1 MKWSMVMAVMIAVA
15 RVADAA
21 EPGQLPAIHLQMDN
35 DADVPAAVLK
45 KSQDEVT
52 RIFADAGL
60 GVEWT
65 ETGPRLTVQI
75 VPSVLGYARA
85 ASPVMGVALRPPS
98 GATARIFF
106 NQVRAFARTSHVDVS
121 TLLAY
126 VIAHEI
132 GHLLLPRMPH
142 SATGLMKAD
151 WDRAVVREATAG
163 SLTFT
168 DAQIKRILASAD
180 AGAGSGLSSP

>member
-1 MKWSMVMAVMIAVA
+1 MVMAVMITVA

-21 EPGQLPAIHLQMDN
+21 EPGQPPAIHLQMDN
-35 DADVPAAVLK
+35 DADLPAAILK
-45 KSQDEVT
+45 RSQDEVA

-65 ETGPRLTVQI
+65 ETGQRFTVQI
-75 VPSVLGYARA
+75 VASALGYARA
-85 ASPVMGVALRPPS
+85 SSPVMGVALRKPS
-98 GATARIFF
+98 GATAQIFF
-106 NQVRAFARTSHVDVS
+106 KQVQDFARTFHVDVS

-151 WDRAVVREATAG
+151 WDRAWVREATTG

-168 DAQIKRILASAD
+168 DAQIKRILAFR
-180 AGAGSGLSSP
+180 

>member
-1 MKWSMVMAVMIAVA
+1 MVMAVMITCA

-21 EPGQLPAIHLQMDN
+21 EPGQLPVIHLQMEN
-35 DADVPAAVLK
+35 DAEVPAAMLK
-45 KSQDEVT
+45 TSQDEVA

-65 ETGPRLTVQI
+65 ETGPRFTVQI
-75 VPSVLGYARA
+75 VASAFGYAP
-85 ASPVMGVALRPPS
+85 ASSSVMGVALRRPD
-98 GATARIFF
+98 GATAQVFF
-106 NQVRAFARTSHVDVS
+106 KQVQDFARAYHVEVS

-126 VIAHEI
+126 VTAHEI

-151 WDRAVVREATAG
+151 WDKALLREASAG

-168 DAQIKRILASAD
+168 DAQIKRILAYR
-180 AGAGSGLSSP
+180 

>member
-15 RVADAA
+15 RVADGA

-35 DADVPAAVLK
+35 DAGVPAAVLT
-45 KSQDEVT
+45 KSQDEVA

-65 ETGPRLTVQI
+65 ETGPRFTVQI
-75 VPSVLGYARA
+75 VTSALGYARA
-85 ASPVMGVALRPPS
+85 SSPVMGVALRQPG
-98 GATARIFF
+98 GATAQIFL
-106 NQVRAFARTSHVDVS
+106 NQVLDFARTRHVDVS

-151 WDRAVVREATAG
+151 WDTALVREVTAG

-168 DAQIKRILASAD
+168 DAQIKRILAFR
-180 AGAGSGLSSP
+180 

>member
-1 MKWSMVMAVMIAVA
+1 MVVAVVITVA

-21 EPGQLPAIHLQMDN
+21 EPGQLPAIHLQMAN
-35 DADVPAAVLK
+35 DAGVPAAILQEAQV
-45 KSQDEVT
+45 EVA
-52 RIFADAGL
+52 RIFRAAGL

-65 ETGPRLTVQI
+65 ETGPRFTVQI
-75 VPSVLGYARA
+75 VASALGYSRA
-85 ASPVMGVALRPPS
+85 ASPVMGVALRKPD

-106 NQVRAFARTSHVDVS
+106 SQVQDFARTCRVDVG

-142 SATGLMKAD
+142 SATGLMRAD
-151 WDRAVVREATAG
+151 WDRALVREAVRG

-168 DAQIKRILASAD
+168 DAQIKRILAFR
-180 AGAGSGLSSP
+180 

>member
-1 MKWSMVMAVMIAVA
+1 MVLAIMIAVA

-35 DADVPAAVLK
+35 DAGVPAAILE
-45 KSQDEVT
+45 KSQDEVV

-60 GVEWT
+60 GIEWT
-65 ETGPRLTVQI
+65 ETGPRFSVQI
-75 VPSVLGYARA
+75 VASAFGYAP
-85 ASPVMGVALRPPS
+85 ASSSVMGVALRKPD
-98 GATARIFF
+98 GATAQIFF
-106 NQVRAFARTSHVDVS
+106 KQVQDFARVYHVEVS

-132 GHLLLPRMPH
+132 GHLLLPRTPH

-151 WDRAVVREATAG
+151 WDKALLREATAG

-168 DAQIKRILASAD
+168 DAQIKRILAYR
-180 AGAGSGLSSP
+180 

>member
-1 MKWSMVMAVMIAVA
+1 MKWSMVMAVMITVA

-35 DADVPAAVLK
+35 DADVPAAILK
-45 KSQDEVT
+45 KSQDEVA

-60 GVEWT
+60 GLEWT
-65 ETGPRLTVQI
+65 ETVPRFTVQI
-75 VPSVLGYARA
+75 VTSALGYARA
-85 ASPVMGVALRPPS
+85 SSPVMGVALRTPS
-98 GATARIFF
+98 GATAQIFLK
-106 NQVRAFARTSHVDVS
+106 QVQDFARTYHVDVG

-142 SATGLMKAD
+142 SATGLMKAH
-151 WDRAVVREATAG
+151 WDRALVREATAG

-168 DAQIKRILASAD
+168 DAQIERILAFR
-180 AGAGSGLSSP
+180 

>member
-1 MKWSMVMAVMIAVA
+1 MVTAVVITVA

-21 EPGQLPAIHLQMDN
+21 EPGQLPAIQMQMDN
-35 DADVPAAVLK
+35 DAGVPATILK
-45 KSQDEVT
+45 DSQDEVA

-60 GVEWT
+60 RVEWT
-65 ETGPRLTVQI
+65 ETGPRFTVQI
-75 VPSVLGYARA
+75 VPIALGYGRPS
-85 ASPVMGVALRPPS
+85 SPVMGVALRNRS

-106 NQVRAFARTSHVDVS
+106 NQVQDSARTWDVDVS

-132 GHLLLPRMPH
+132 GHLLLPYVPH
-142 SATGLMKAD
+142 STTGLMKAE
-151 WDRAVVREATAG
+151 WDRALVREAAAG

-168 DAQIKRILASAD
+168 DAQIKRILAFR
-180 AGAGSGLSSP
+180 

>member
-1 MKWSMVMAVMIAVA
+1 MKWSLITAVMITVA

-21 EPGQLPAIHLQMDN
+21 EPGQLPAIHLQMD
-35 DADVPAAVLK
+35 DHADVPVAILK

-52 RIFADAGL
+52 RIFAAVGV

-65 ETGPRLTVQI
+65 ETAPSITVRI
-75 VPSVLGYARA
+75 VTSALVYAGR
-85 ASPVMGVALRPPS
+85 SSSVMGVALRRPS
-98 GATARIFF
+98 SATAQIFLK
-106 NQVRAFARTSHVDVS
+106 QVQDFARTYDADVGI
-121 TLLAY
+121 LLPY

-142 SATGLMKAD
+142 SPTGLMKGD
-151 WDRAVVREATAG
+151 WDRTMVREAAAG

-168 DAQIKRILASAD
+168 AAQIQRL
-180 AGAGSGLSSP
+180 LVLR

>member
-1 MKWSMVMAVMIAVA
+1 MKWSMVMAVMITVA

-21 EPGQLPAIHLQMDN
+21 EPRQLPAIHLQMD
-35 DADVPAAVLK
+35 DAAKVPAGILN
-45 KSQDEVT
+45 KSLDEVT

-65 ETGPRLTVQI
+65 ETAPRFTVRI
-75 VPSVLGYARA
+75 VRISLRYARE
-85 ASPVMGVALRPPS
+85 SSTVMGVTLRKPG
-98 GATARIFF
+98 GATAQILF
-106 NQVRAFARTSHVDVS
+106 NQVQDFARAYGVDVS

-132 GHLLLPRMPH
+132 GHLLLPGIPH
-142 SATGLMKAD
+142 SATGLMKAE
-151 WDRAVVREATAG
+151 WDRALFREAAAG

-168 DAQIKRILASAD
+168 DGQIKRILSAA
-180 AGAGSGLSSP
+180 AGIGSGLSAP

>member
-21 EPGQLPAIHLQMDN
+21 EPGQLPTIHLQMDN
-35 DADVPAAVLK
+35 DAEVPAAVLEK
-45 KSQDEVT
+45 TQDAVV

-60 GVEWT
+60 GAEWT
-65 ETGPRLTVQI
+65 DTGPRFTVQI
-75 VPSVLGYARA
+75 VIGLPRHSGA
-85 ASPVMGVALRPPS
+85 APTVMGMALREPH
-98 GATARIFF
+98 GATAKIFF
-106 NQVRAFARTSHVDVS
+106 NQVQEFARTSRVDVGM
-121 TLLAY
+121 LLAY

-151 WDRAVVREATAG
+151 WDADLVREARAG
-163 SLTFT
+163 SLTFS
-168 DAQIKRILASAD
+168 DAQIKRFLAFR
-180 AGAGSGLSSP
+180 

>member
-1 MKWSMVMAVMIAVA
+1 MKCSLVLAVMITVA

-21 EPGQLPAIHLQMDN
+21 EPGQLPAIHLQMDD

-45 KSQDEVT
+45 KSQDEVA

-60 GVEWT
+60 GVAWT
-65 ETGPRLTVQI
+65 ETGPRFTVQI
-75 VPSVLGYARA
+75 VASALGYARA
-85 ASPVMGVALRPPS
+85 SSPVMGVALRKPN
-98 GATARIFF
+98 GATAQIFF
-106 NQVRAFARTSHVDVS
+106 TQVQDFARRSHVDVS

-142 SATGLMKAD
+142 SETGLMKAD
-151 WDRAVVREATAG
+151 WDRDLVREVTAG

-168 DAQIKRILASAD
+168 DAQIKRILAFR
-180 AGAGSGLSSP
+180 